1 VKLGIPRALY
11 SFYHFPLWR
20 RFLDELGV
28 EILLSPPTDR
38 EIIDAGVRLSPPEIC
53 LPVKAYLGH
62 VAWLRSRCDAVLLHR
77 MVCVKEGRRV
87 RFGCPKAMCLPD
99 LVRATVPGLPQV
111 IEVIQDERAMTIR
124 ETYTRMAREVT
135 GRNGVAAAL
144 QRARLE
150 QDRVDALLR
159 EGMPFT
165 EIWNR
170 KDRGRGT
177 GDGKRADS
185 AGLRSSVSGPLR
197 IGVVGHPY
205 LIFDRALGLSLT
217 DKLEALGVNA
227 LYTTSALGQEGTG
240 KGKGRGSSSTFSST
254 STSSDAFP
262 EPCRYREMHWF
273 YETELLDGAW
283 QFLSRNGHPHQVD
296 GLLLVSSF
304 ACGTSAVINELIMRE
319 MAHPDIPVI
328 TIMLDEQT
336 AEAGLA
342 TRLEAFVD
350 MVKHRHDSRHS

>member
-1 VKLGIPRALY
+1 
-11 SFYHFPLWR
+11 
-20 RFLDELGV
+20 LGV

-62 VAWLRSRCDAVLLHR
+62 VAWLRNRCDAVMLHR
-77 MVCVKEGRRV
+77 MVCVKEGKRV

-111 IEVIQDERAMTIR
+111 IEVIQDERALTVR

-135 GRNGVAAAL
+135 GRNGVAAAW
-144 QRARLE
+144 QKARLE
-150 QDRVDALLR
+150 QDRVDVMLR

-165 EIWNR
+165 EIWN
-170 KDRGRGT
+170 KEDGGRGT
-177 GDGKRADS
+177 NTIDDYRLKITDWRVKPINHQS
-185 AGLRSSVSGPLR
+185 VICNHQLPFAGSGRLR

-205 LIFDRALGLSLT
+205 LIFDRALGLSLP
-217 DKLEALGVNA
+217 DKLEALGVDA
-227 LYTTSALGQEGTG
+227 CYTASALGPG
-240 KGKGRGSSSTFSST
+240 
-254 STSSDAFP
+254 AFP
-262 EPCRYREMHWF
+262 EPSRYREMHWF

-283 QFLSRNGHPHQVD
+283 QLLNRNGHPHQVE

-304 ACGTSAVINELIMRE
+304 ACGTSAVINEVIMRE
-319 MAHPDIPVI
+319 MAHPDIPVT

-350 MVKHRHDSRHS
+350 MVKHRLVSRKQ